1 MSTLK
6 ADTIVAA
13 DGNSPVTLT
22 KQAGIK
28 AFSTPTSS
36 ATPSTLS
43 LNFASGTD
51 HGTGDYSY
59 SLTNA
64 FTNTGYTQ
72 MQSCFAT
79 SVGSVATR
87 NSARDG
93 AGVIAVETSEGTTQ
107 SDKTQQI
114 YVEGDLA

>member
-6 ADTIVAA
+6 VDTLVAA
-13 DGNSPVTLT
+13 DGSSAVTLT

-28 AFSTPTSS
+28 AFSTPSSS
-36 ATPSTLS
+36 AVPSSLG
-43 LNFASGTD
+43 LNFSSGTD

-64 FTNTGYTQ
+64 FTGTGYTQ

-79 SVGSVATR
+79 VVGSVATR

-107 SDKTQQI
+107 ANKTQQI
-114 YVEGDLA
+114 YVAGDLA